1 MESGI
6 KINFIK
12 IIFIIFLPQIVY
24 LYHSCNHYSQGS
36 KMKKTT
42 SETRKYRL
50 DMNDKILNSGFRDF
64 NKFFALDNKAY
75 IDGALP
81 AKTKE
86 LMGLVGSMVLRCN
99 DCIFYHV
106 DRFIAEGATKEELM
120 ESFNIALV
128 VGGSIVI
135 PHLRYAFEV
144 MDEIYKEREAEK

>member
-1 MESGI
+1 
-6 KINFIK
+6 
-12 IIFIIFLPQIVY
+12 
-24 LYHSCNHYSQGS
+24 
-36 KMKKTT
+36 MKKTT
-42 SETRKYRL
+42 SETRKYRTEL
-50 DMNDKILNSGFRDF
+50 NDIILNSGFNDF
-64 NKFFALDNKAY
+64 KKFFALDNKAY

-99 DCIFYHV
+99 DCIFYHI
-106 DRFIAEGATKEELM
+106 DRSIEEGATRDELM

-144 MDEIYKEREAEK
+144 MDEIFDESVPGSENE

>member
-1 MESGI
+1 
-6 KINFIK
+6 
-12 IIFIIFLPQIVY
+12 
-24 LYHSCNHYSQGS
+24 
-36 KMKKTT
+36 MKKTN

-75 IDGALP
+75 INGALS

-86 LMGLVGSMVLRCN
+86 LMGLVASMVLRCN
-99 DCIFYHV
+99 ECIFYHI
-106 DRFIAEGATKEELM
+106 DRSVQEGASRQELF
-120 ESFNIALV
+120 ECFNIALI

-144 MDEIYKEREAEK
+144 MEDIFKEIEIKKPD